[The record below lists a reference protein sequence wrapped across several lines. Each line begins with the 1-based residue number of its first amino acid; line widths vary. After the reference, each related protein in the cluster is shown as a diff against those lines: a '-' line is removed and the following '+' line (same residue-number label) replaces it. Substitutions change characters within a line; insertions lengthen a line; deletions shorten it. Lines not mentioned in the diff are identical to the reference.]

1 MVLLIQPSKTCTKNE
16 EKSHL
21 IKVLATDVDG
31 TITDKNRRGC
41 LSAIETIHRV
51 EDMGIPVI
59 IVTGNILCFTNAL
72 TTFLSTSGGIVA
84 ENGGVIDMGKPEVL
98 GNYEICNEAYKYLK
112 AELPVEKVEN
122 SNLRVSEIALTRKVP
137 VEAIKDVLWNH
148 PVKVYDS
155 KFAIHITDPEVN
167 KGSSLLKVAGVMG
180 VKPEEIMAVGDSEN
194 DIEFLSAAGLKVAVS
209 NADDEL
215 KSIADYVAKKPH
227 GDGFKEAV
235 ERFIL

>member
-1 MVLLIQPSKTCTKNE
+1 M
-16 EKSHL
+16 
-21 IKVLATDVDG
+21 IKALATDVDG
-31 TITDKNRRGC
+31 TITDKTRRGC

-59 IVTGNILCFTNAL
+59 IVTGNILCFTTAL

-84 ENGGVIDMGKPEVL
+84 ENGGVINSMGKPEIL
-98 GNYEICNEAYKYLK
+98 GNYEVCKEAYEYLK
-112 AELPVEKVEN
+112 SELPVEKVQN
-122 SNLRVSEIALTRKVP
+122 SNLRVSEVAITRKIP
-137 VEAIKDVLWNH
+137 VESIKDVLESR

-167 KGSSLLKVAGVMG
+167 KGSSLLKVAGALG

-209 NADDEL
+209 NADTEL
-215 KSIADYVAKKPH
+215 KDIADYVAKKAH

-235 ERFIL
+235 EKFIL

>member
-1 MVLLIQPSKTCTKNE
+1 
-16 EKSHL
+16 L
-21 IKVLATDVDG
+21 IKALATDVDG
-31 TITDKNRRGC
+31 TITDKTRKGC
-41 LSAIETIHRV
+41 LSAIETIHHV
-51 EDMGIPVI
+51 EKMGIPVI

-84 ENGGVIDMGKPEVL
+84 ENGGVISSMGRPKIL
-98 GNYEICNEAYKYLK
+98 GNYEICKEAYEYLK
-112 AELPVEKVEN
+112 AELPVEKVQN
-122 SNLRVSEIALTRKVP
+122 SNLRVSEVALTRKIP
-137 VEAIKDVLWNH
+137 VESIKDVLKNH

-155 KFAIHITDPEVN
+155 KFAIHITDPEVS
-167 KGSSLLKVAGVMG
+167 KGSALIRVAGDLG

-215 KSIADYVAKKPH
+215 KDIADYVAKKAH

-235 ERFIL
+235 EKFIL